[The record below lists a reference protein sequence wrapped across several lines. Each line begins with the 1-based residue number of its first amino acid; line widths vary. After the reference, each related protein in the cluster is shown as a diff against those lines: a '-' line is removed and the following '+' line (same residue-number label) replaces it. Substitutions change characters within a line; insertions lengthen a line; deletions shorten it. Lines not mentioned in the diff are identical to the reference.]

1 MLTNAG
7 AAVISILLVL
17 ASLMGAGGVGLAAA
31 AAHAAPASGLEG
43 AAYLMLLHAVAV
55 LGGASLTAQK
65 LLWQPLGLIAVASFV
80 VGSALFAGDISMRAF
95 AGHRLFPMA
104 APTGGMLLIL
114 GWLVLAAASMAAVGR
129 SR

>member
-1 MLTNAG
+1 
-7 AAVISILLVL
+7 VISILLVL

-65 LLWQPLGLIAVASFV
+65 LLWQPLGLIAMASFV

-104 APTGGMLLIL
+104 APTGGMLLML
-114 GWLVLAAASMAAVGR
+114 GWLVLAAASMAAAGR
-129 SR
+129 AR

>member
-1 MLTNAG
+1 
-7 AAVISILLVL
+7 VISILLVV

-43 AAYLMLLHAVAV
+43 AAYLMLFHAVAV
-55 LGGASLTAQK
+55 LGAASLTDQK
-65 LLWQPLGLIAVASFV
+65 LLWQPLGLIAMASFV
-80 VGSALFAGDISMRAF
+80 AGSVLFAGDISMRAF

-114 GWLVLAAASMAAVGR
+114 GWLVLAGAVVAGR
-129 SR
+129 AR